1 MVSAQVQLHE
11 PGRYFLDIYVAEQPV
26 MMYAASPFACARKL
40 VSR

>member
-1 MVSAQVQLHE
+1 MVIVEVQPHE

-40 VSR
+40 VPR